1 MTRITRVSPPKAVG
15 EIPPNSSLWEVNL
28 SGIVATG
35 WIERFRAT
43 GGGTAVA
50 EPAGVTFGPAAA
62 LSFVG
67 SKDIVGEWMTAI
79 DTWIEATNATLPGMD
94 AVDARAQ
101 GEEAKGEA
109 LHARL
114 RAVSDEVKNL

>member
-1 MTRITRVSPPKAVG
+1 MSF
-15 EIPPNSSLWEVNL
+15 E
-28 SGIVATG
+28 
-35 WIERFRAT
+35 
-43 GGGTAVA
+43 
-50 EPAGVTFGPAAA
+50 PAAA
-62 LSFVG
+62 LSFVS

-79 DTWIEATNATLPGMD
+79 DTWIEATNATLPGMGMD

-101 GEEAKGEA
+101 GEEAAGEA

>member
-1 MTRITRVSPPKAVG
+1 MTNTICTATANAV
-15 EIPPNSSLWEVNL
+15 PVVCSFL
-28 SGIVATG
+28 
-35 WIERFRAT
+35 
-43 GGGTAVA
+43 
-50 EPAGVTFGPAAA
+50 FGPAAA
-62 LSFVG
+62 LSFVS

>member
-1 MTRITRVSPPKAVG
+1 MTAIIPAMMPGLGPPR
-15 EIPPNSSLWEVNL
+15 
-28 SGIVATG
+28 SG
-35 WIERFRAT
+35 AT
-43 GGGTAVA
+43 GGGTSVA

-62 LSFVG
+62 LSFVS

-79 DTWIEATNATLPGMD
+79 DTWIEATNATLPGMEMD

-109 LHARL
+109 LRARL